1 MFKLNEK
8 YEINRDILKYV
19 YIRYSPSEIS
29 TINTSNSQVYN
40 IIPRE
45 DSVISLLNS
54 YLELNFDVLRADNSN
69 RYLVGNDIRLV
80 NLGPIG
86 LFRNYNL
93 TTSSRKHLEKI
104 DHAHI
109 VSLMYKLLTSSKGSD
124 DLSIGF
130 DRDRTRR
137 RNELTNNKNIK
148 GNYHVGIYLK
158 DIFGYAEYQ
167 QKAKYGLGYKLTLT
181 RNNDNVVLN
190 KGNAINIGKIKF
202 IAIEWYVPHYTP
214 SIQQQSILSKQV
226 LNKTPTQIQNPER
239 SVFMKEVNTQNL
251 WTSELGTQE
260 GINIPTWIFVG
271 FQQNDRQH
279 DQNLNND
286 TFVRLPV
293 ISAQVVIG
301 TERYPDSAILQ
312 NYEDDDNS
320 QGYGQIKEAFKAL
333 TKDNIL
339 QPYISDHDFKSSNDG
354 NDIGYNI
361 YAFDIRYQK
370 NFENSQPIKVE
381 FKFSENIVGGIYGY
395 ALVLTN
401 RLVSISSDGQR
412 MFDLTLVI
420 KIYSYKYNYN
430 YIIIHI

>member
-8 YEINRDILKYV
+8 YEINRDILKCD

-29 TINTSNSQVYN
+29 TINTTNSQVYIN
-40 IIPRE
+40 IPRE

-54 YLELNFDVLRADNSN
+54 YLELNFDVLHAVAPNN
-69 RYLVGNDIRLV
+69 RHVDGNDIRLV

-86 LFRNYNL
+86 LFSNYKL
-93 TTSSRKHLEKI
+93 TTSSGKHLENI

-109 VSLMYKLLTSSKGSD
+109 VSLMYKLLTSSKGSN

-148 GNYHVGIYLK
+148 DKYHVRICLK
-158 DIFGYAEYQ
+158 DVFGFAEYQ
-167 QKAKYGLGYKLTLT
+167 EKGTYGLGYKLTLT
-181 RNNDNVVLN
+181 RNTDNAVLN
-190 KGNAINIGKIKF
+190 KANAINNGKIR
-202 IAIEWYVPHYTP
+202 INALEWYVPHYTP
-214 SIQQQSILSKQV
+214 SMQQQSILSDQI
-226 LNKTPTQIQNPER
+226 LNKKPTQIQYPER
-239 SVFMKEVNTQNL
+239 SVFMKEVNTQNV
-251 WTSELGTQE
+251 WTFELGTQE
-260 GINIPTWIFVG
+260 GVSIPTWIFVA

-293 ISAQVVIG
+293 ISAQVIIG
-301 TERYPDSAILQ
+301 TERYPDAAIIL
-312 NYEDDDNS
+312 NYDDDNYS
-320 QGYGQIKEAFKAL
+320 QAYGQIKETFRAL
-333 TKDNIL
+333 TKDDIL
-339 QPYISDHDFKSSNDG
+339 QPYISENDFRSSNNN

-370 NFENSQPIKVE
+370 NFENAQPVKVE
-381 FKFSENIVGGIYGY
+381 FKFSENIVAGIYGY

-401 RLVSISSDGQR
+401 RLISITSDGQR
-412 MFDLTLVI
+412 MFDL
-420 KIYSYKYNYN
+420 S
-430 YIIIHI
+430 